1 MIDSEGFRANVGIIL
16 TNDEGSVFW
25 ARRIG
30 QNAWQFPQG
39 GIRHN
44 ETPEEALY
52 RELAEEVGLQPEH
65 VELVGSTT
73 RWLRYHLPRRLIRR
87 NRKPVCIGQKQL
99 WFMLRLVGDEADV
112 RLDASERPEFDDW
125 CWVDYWKPVRE
136 VVFFKRRVYHC
147 ALEELAPL
155 VFPEGAP
162 EPPSMPRPDR
172 TRRRRQGASG

>member
-25 ARRIG
+25 GRRIG

-39 GIRHN
+39 GIRHH
-44 ETPEEALY
+44 ETPEQALF
-52 RELAEEVGLQPEH
+52 RELAEEVGLLPEH

-99 WFMLRLVGDEADV
+99 WFMLRLVGDESDV
-112 RLDASERPEFDDW
+112 RLDASDRPEFDDW
-125 CWVDYWKPVRE
+125 RWVDYWKPVRE
-136 VVFFKRRVYHC
+136 VVFFKRRVYQR
-147 ALEELAPL
+147 ALQELAPL
-155 VFPEGAP
+155 AFPEGAP
-162 EPPSMPRPDR
+162 EPPSMPNHERS
-172 TRRRRQGASG
+172 RRRGNGACG